1 MLDNRDLEAINNPV
15 EETETP
21 TVETEEVETPQESP
35 EIAPEPA
42 KEPDVEA
49 NPQEET
55 QPATPAVE
63 YPKPGRA
70 ESRIK
75 EVIAER
81 HNLANENAELKA
93 QIANFKTQPAPEM
106 EGDMTY
112 DDLNRTIN
120 ERAMQ
125 AAELIA
131 KGNQVEQEYTG
142 QVKTWAT
149 DFEKVKES
157 NPALNPESPD
167 YDPELDATLARLLD
181 DGHGNPRVD
190 ILVSDVLKTLNKR
203 ESAVTSKAIEKGKS
217 EANATLARQSAEGAI
232 TPSNKVSKTEEYTQ
246 DEIDNIQQTNNR
258 LYTEL
263 VAQGRI

>member
-1 MLDNRDLEAINNPV
+1 MFDNRDLEAINNPA
-15 EETETP
+15 EETEAP

-42 KEPDVEA
+42 EEPDVEA

-55 QPATPAVE
+55 QTEQVE
-63 YPKPGRA
+63 QPKPSRA

-81 HNLANENAELKA
+81 RNLAAENAALKA
-93 QIANFKTQPAPEM
+93 EIERFSYQPAPQVGE
-106 EGDMTY
+106 DMTY

-120 ERAMQ
+120 ERAIQ

-131 KGNQVEQEYTG
+131 KGKEVEVEYG
-142 QVKTWAT
+142 NQVKTWAT

-157 NPALNPESPD
+157 NPALNPTSPD

-246 DEIDNIQQTNNR
+246 EEIDHIQQTNNR